1 MIFKRRHSIAAS
13 ALLLATGLFGHAAPV
28 HAGDVSN
35 AELGCYIDTYAF
47 DYPTI
52 GECYGFWTPS
62 TASNPSTAVFG
73 IVGLTAGNYTFYW
86 TDLGTGQ
93 VGVCASYGSECLR
106 SIRANQSRSV
116 RVTVVD
122 NQTGASKTIAAT
134 AYYEDGYN

>member
-62 TASNPSTAVFG
+62 TANNPSTAVFG

-93 VGVCASYGSECLR
+93 VGACATYSSECLR